1 MENPFSLTF
10 GQKPLELISRDNQL
24 DQVITTFDMERPTN
38 HVYMIAG
45 VRGTGKTVSLSEISE
60 HFYNEDNWLIIN
72 LNPDT
77 DMMKE
82 SASEITRMTDSKKM
96 DVSANIN
103 IPVAGSV
110 TIKGAEKDLT
120 DSSRMK
126 DLLDKVANQKKRI
139 LFVIDEVISN
149 SYIRVFA
156 GQFQIWLREN
166 RPVYLVMAGLYE
178 NISNI
183 QNEKTLTFL
192 YRAPKIILKPLSIP
206 AISARYQQVFDI
218 DIVEAAQMAKAT
230 KGYSFAF
237 QILGYLRWE
246 QRKPLDSLIPD
257 YDADLAEYA
266 YDKIWSELSPQ
277 DKNVSKIIAS
287 GKSKVGE
294 IREALG
300 VSSQY
305 MNIYRRRL
313 ISQGIVNG
321 DTRGM
326 LQFTLPR
333 FEVYINLY
341 CE

>member
-10 GQKPLELISRDNQL
+10 GQRPLELISRNNQL
-24 DQVITTFDMERPTN
+24 DQIITTFEMKHPTN

-45 VRGTGKTVSLSEISE
+45 VRGTGKTVSLAEISE
-60 HFYNEDNWLIIN
+60 HFDNEDDWLVVN

-82 SASEITRMTDSKKM
+82 SISEIDRVKVSRKLDI
-96 DVSANIN
+96 SANIN

-110 TIKGAEKDLT
+110 TIRGAEKNLT
-120 DSSRMK
+120 DSSMMK
-126 DLLDKVANQKKRI
+126 ELLDGIAGNKKRI
-139 LFVIDEVISN
+139 LFVIDEIISN
-149 SYIRVFA
+149 EYIRVFA
-156 GQFQIWLREN
+156 GQFQIWLREE

-178 NISNI
+178 NISNV

-192 YRAPKIILKPLSIP
+192 YRAPKIVLKPLSIP
-206 AISARYQQVFDI
+206 AISARYQQVFGI
-218 DIVEAAQMAKAT
+218 DAVEAAQMAKAT

-246 QRKPLDSLIPD
+246 KHLPLDALIPD

-313 ISQGIVNG
+313 IAQGIVEG
-321 DTRGM
+321 ETRGL

-333 FEVYINLY
+333 FETYINLY

>member
-10 GQKPLELISRDNQL
+10 GQKPLELISRNNQL
-24 DQVITTFDMERPTN
+24 DQIVTTFEMEHPAN

-45 VRGTGKTVSLSEISE
+45 VRGTGKTVSLSEIAGHFSE
-60 HFYNEDNWLIIN
+60 KDDWMVVN

-77 DMMKE
+77 DMMKD
-82 SASEITRMTDSKKM
+82 SVSEINRMASSKKL
-96 DVSANIN
+96 DISANIN

-110 TIKGAEKDLT
+110 IIRRSDEELT
-120 DSSRMK
+120 DSSK
-126 DLLDKVANQKKRI
+126 LKELLDQIAGSGRRI
-139 LFVIDEVISN
+139 LFVIDEIVSN
-149 SYIRVFA
+149 EYIRVFA
-156 GQFQIWLREN
+156 GQFQIWLREE

-192 YRAPKIILKPLSIP
+192 YRATKIVLKPLSIP
-206 AISARYQQVFDI
+206 AISARYQQVFGI
-218 DIVEAAQMAKAT
+218 GTLEAAQMAKAT

-237 QILGYLRWE
+237 QILGYLKWE
-246 QRKPLDSLIPD
+246 KRQSLDQLLPD

-266 YDKIWSELSPQ
+266 YDKIWEELSPR
-277 DKNVSKIIAS
+277 DRSVAKIIAS
-287 GKSKVGE
+287 GKNKVGE
-294 IREALG
+294 IREELG

-313 ISQGIVNG
+313 IAQGIVDG
-321 DTRGM
+321 ETHGV